1 MSENS
6 QPNSEHL
13 KQKKAT
19 LIAAYKTVFR
29 GPEGRAVLTDLMMR
43 FNILATTFDP
53 DPSTHSYS
61 EGARYAVLYIL
72 GKLNTTPEE
81 IDRAYSEI
89 KSSLEW
95 GEE

>member
-6 QPNSEHL
+6 QSNSEHL
-13 KQKKAT
+13 KQKKAA

-29 GPEGRAVLTDLMMR
+29 GPEGKTVLADLITR
-43 FNILATTFDP
+43 FNILASTFDP
-53 DPSTHSYS
+53 DTPTSNYNQGCEYT
-61 EGARYAVLYIL
+61 VLYIL
-72 GKLNTTPEE
+72 GKLHTTPEE
-81 IDRAYSEI
+81 IDRAYGEI

>member
-6 QPNSEHL
+6 PSNESL
-13 KQKKAT
+13 KQKKAV

-29 GPEGRAVLTDLMMR
+29 GPEGKVVLEDLITR

-53 DPSTHSYS
+53 DPTTHAHN
-61 EGARYAVLYIL
+61 EGARYAALYIL

-81 IDRAYSEI
+81 IDRAYGEI

>member
-19 LIAAYKTVFR
+19 LVAAYKTVFR
-29 GPEGRAVLTDLMMR
+29 GSEGKLVLTDLMTR
-43 FNILATTFDP
+43 FNVLADTFDP
-53 DPSTHSYS
+53 DPYEH
-61 EGARYAVLYIL
+61 ARNAGGRYTVVYIL

-81 IDRAYSEI
+81 IDRAYGEI